1 MQAGYTQII
10 KNDSLLLNWE
20 MFLFREPNCQD
31 WSQKGFEILFITIQ
45 SGISRWDLR
54 FLKKNL

>member
-54 FLKKNL
+54 F

>member
-20 MFLFREPNCQD
+20 MFLFWEPNCQD

-54 FLKKNL
+54 F